1 MKVVVR
7 HEGYKSYYPRYFRSP
22 GAGVVINFEDAYVYD
37 TKRTSEWVQ
46 MMTYWYDKEYCCLI
60 NVSDLG
66 V

>member
-7 HEGYKSYYPRYFRSP
+7 YVSPSYVYPTYYRSP
-22 GAGVVINFEDAYVYD
+22 GAGEVVDFKEAHVYD
-37 TKRTSEWVQ
+37 TKNILEWIQ